1 MPVQGV
7 NWSVAY
13 SYGWSLVYGMVLT
26 VMLAL
31 VGFMTARMIADPGG
45 ASTGGVVASLA
56 FLAGSLIY
64 IYKKFKTPYEYGW
77 RDAEEHHSVP
87 AYSRKCKPGE
97 YCAALP

>member
-13 SYGWSLVYGMVLT
+13 SYGWSLVYGMVLSAMMML
-26 VMLAL
+26 VAFMAAKMIAAQDGSAAVGVVSSLAL
-31 VGFMTARMIADPGG
+31 
-45 ASTGGVVASLA
+45 
-56 FLAGSLIY
+56 FLGTLFY

-77 RDAEEHHSVP
+77 RDAEEHHAIPS
-87 AYSRKCKPGE
+87 YSRKCKPGE